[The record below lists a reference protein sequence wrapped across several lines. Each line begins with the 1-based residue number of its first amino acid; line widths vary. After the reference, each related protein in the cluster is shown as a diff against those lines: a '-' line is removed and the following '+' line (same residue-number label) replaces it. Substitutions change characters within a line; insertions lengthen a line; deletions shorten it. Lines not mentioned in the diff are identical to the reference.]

1 MSFWFSYHQLNGC
14 CRLAISHD
22 NFPRVLHKLIGDGWC
37 NVPVYLN
44 LTKNAWPSDKT
55 IPHTHT
61 HTHHLIQQ
69 LTEMTTTTTK
79 ILGGEVVPDKSC
91 AIVHSLRFSDKY
103 IPGRV
108 SNANDAQ
115 SSTVS
120 PNHNCGQV

>member
-1 MSFWFSYHQLNGC
+1 MVAADWRSLMITFPEFSTNSLAMAGVMFQYISISPKMPGPLT
-14 CRLAISHD
+14 RL
-22 NFPRVLHKLIGDGWC
+22 
-37 NVPVYLN
+37 Y
-44 LTKNAWPSDKT
+44 
-55 IPHTHT
+55 HTHT
-61 HTHHLIQQ
+61 HTHHLVQQ

-79 ILGGEVVPDKSC
+79 ILGGEVVPYKSC